1 MKNFL
6 SILFSVLACTSWLY
20 PILFVHHFLICI
32 KGIFEGKEDEEYR
45 KSFII
50 SAVSLICISISP
62 FVITLLV
69 TA

>member
-6 SILFSVLACTSWLY
+6 SIVFVVLACSSWLY
-20 PILFVHHFLICI
+20 PILFVRHFLKCI
-32 KGIFEGKEDEEYR
+32 KRIFEGKEDEEYR

-50 SAVSLICISISP
+50 SAVSLICMSISP
-62 FVITLLV
+62 FVIAMLV